1 MLRSELSWG
10 HRLVSS
16 QHPLA
21 GTTGLKG
28 KLLGRRSLRMVESGP
43 GGGRRKAERFKPA
56 AEMGR
61 EHWC

>member
-10 HRLVSS
+10 HYRVK
-16 QHPLA
+16 
-21 GTTGLKG
+21 GKG
-28 KLLGRRSLRMVESGP
+28 KLLGRRSPRMVESGP

-61 EHWC
+61 EHRC